1 MKHLKKY
8 VHKFDIL
15 LNNRKY
21 SPSNSNGKCIV
32 IYCKSYYYGGKGW
45 LICNKCD
52 IRICNY
58 HRKYIYLG
66 CVCIIKESFDII
78 K

>member
-32 IYCKSYYYGGKGW
+32 IYCKSYYYGGKG
-45 LICNKCD
+45 
-52 IRICNY
+52 
-58 HRKYIYLG
+58 
-66 CVCIIKESFDII
+66 
-78 K
+78 